1 MKNFNYKLQIANYK
15 SLTLLLSY
23 FLTVLLL
30 NGCQKYPESQCPCG
44 KIEISKKESIA
55 MCIIPDIVTEN
66 SVNKLRIENYTKKS
80 LSYGYGYSIEYFSEN
95 NWVLVE
101 DDLLLPLVLLYIPAG
116 EAIEDIASMFLY
128 VEKYN
133 EGKKGNYRITKKFGK
148 DYYLHAEFEVK

>member
-1 MKNFNYKLQIANYK
+1 MKNFNYKLQIANCK
-15 SLTLLLSY
+15 SLTLLLSC

-80 LSYGYGYSIEYFSEN
+80 ISDSYYHFEYFHEN
-95 NWVLVE
+95 NWIIIETDYFFDDMARYIAANTVKEE
-101 DDLLLPLVLLYIPAG
+101 DMNLFY
-116 EAIEDIASMFLY
+116 F

-133 EGKKGNYRITKKFGK
+133 DSKKGKYRISKELAMGRFF
-148 DYYLHAEFEVK
+148 AEFEVK